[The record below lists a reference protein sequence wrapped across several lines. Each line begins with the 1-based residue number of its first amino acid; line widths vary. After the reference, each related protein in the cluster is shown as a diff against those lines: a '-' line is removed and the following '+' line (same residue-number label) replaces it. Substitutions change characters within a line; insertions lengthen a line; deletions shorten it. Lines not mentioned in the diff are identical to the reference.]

1 MWRKILR
8 PFGVVSSLGILLG
21 AVCFFTA
28 LSPSLV
34 PRSGLLQGVLAGCCF
49 AAGYGIGVLIASIWK
64 WLELPVP
71 RTDIHRRIYLGALA
85 IGTILILAALILAAG
100 WQNDVHRAMKLPP
113 VESVRPFT
121 ISGVALVVAAILL
134 AIGRLFRRAARTV
147 SSRLSGHLPQKI
159 AILAGVL
166 AALALFNFIGSEVIL
181 GQGFKLFDKTYAR
194 VDATISDDT
203 IAPADPLK
211 TGSSESLLD
220 WNTLGAEGRKFILAT
235 PDAEQI
241 SAITNRPALEPLR
254 VYVGMG
260 SAKDAD
266 ARAQLAL
273 NEAIRIG
280 AFERKV
286 LVLATPTGTGWM
298 DPSAH
303 FPLETLLDGDV
314 ATIGVQYSYLPSWLS
329 LLAVPEYGSESARA
343 VFLAFHDY
351 WEALPADSRPQLYL
365 FGLSLGAMNTDLSY
379 DYYDIVDA
387 PPNGVFMAGPPFTSR
402 SWNQIT
408 HDRDAGSPAWLPKFR
423 DGKVV
428 RFMSQKGVPDHGTA
442 WADTRILYLQYAS
455 DGIVFFSPSLIWQR
469 PQWLDQP
476 HGPDVSPELRWFPVV
491 TFLQVGFDLLTAT
504 STPRGH
510 GHVYDGGDYMEGWNA
525 ILKTERPPEERQR
538 LREAMKAQD
547 L

>member
-21 AVCFFTA
+21 AICFFTA

-49 AAGYGIGVLIASIWK
+49 AAGYGIGVLIASLWK

-71 RTDIHRRIYLGALA
+71 RADIHRRIYFGALA
-85 IGTILILAALILAAG
+85 IGAILILAALILAAG
-100 WQNDVHRAMKLPP
+100 WQNDVHRAMNLPP

-260 SAKDAD
+260 SAEDAD

-273 NEAIRIG
+273 DEAIRIG

-408 HDRDAGSPAWLPKFR
+408 HDRDAGSPAWLPTFR

-442 WADTRILYLQYAS
+442 WADNRILYLQYAS

-469 PQWLDQP
+469 PQWLEQP

-538 LREAMKAQD
+538 LRATMKERE

>member
-1 MWRKILR
+1 MWRTILR

-21 AVCFFTA
+21 AICFFTA

-49 AAGYGIGVLIASIWK
+49 AAGYGIGVLIASLWK

-71 RTDIHRRIYLGALA
+71 RVDIHRGIYFGALA
-85 IGTILILAALILAAG
+85 IGAILIIAALILAAG
-100 WQNDVHRAMKLPP
+100 WQNDVHRAMGLPP

-121 ISGVALVVAAILL
+121 ISSVALVVAAILL

-147 SSRLSGHLPQKI
+147 SSRLAGHLPQKI

-181 GQGFKLFDKTYAR
+181 GQSFKLFDKTYAR

-211 TGSSESLLD
+211 TGSSASLLD

-254 VYVGMG
+254 VYIGMG
-260 SAKDAD
+260 SAEDAD
-266 ARAQLAL
+266 TRAQLAL

-343 VFLAFHDY
+343 VFLALHDY

-408 HDRDAGSPAWLPKFR
+408 HDRDAGSPAWLPTFR

-428 RFMSQKGVPDHGTA
+428 RFMNQKGVPDHGTA

-455 DGIVFFSPSLIWQR
+455 DGIMFFSPSLIWQR

-476 HGPDVSPELRWFPVV
+476 HGPDVSPKLRWFPVV

>member
-1 MWRKILR
+1 
-8 PFGVVSSLGILLG
+8 
-21 AVCFFTA
+21 
-28 LSPSLV
+28 
-34 PRSGLLQGVLAGCCF
+34 
-49 AAGYGIGVLIASIWK
+49 
-64 WLELPVP
+64 
-71 RTDIHRRIYLGALA
+71 
-85 IGTILILAALILAAG
+85 
-100 WQNDVHRAMKLPP
+100 
-113 VESVRPFT
+113 
-121 ISGVALVVAAILL
+121 LL
-134 AIGRLFRRAARTV
+134 AIGRLFRRSVATV
-147 SSRLSGHLPQKI
+147 SSRLSGHLPKKI
-159 AILAGVL
+159 AILTGVIV
-166 AALALFNFIGSEVIL
+166 ALALFNFIGNDVIL
-181 GQGFKLFDKTYAR
+181 GQGFKLFDRTYAR

-203 IAPADPLK
+203 VPPSDLLK
-211 TGSSESLLD
+211 SGSPDSLLD

-235 PDAEQI
+235 PDADQI

-260 SAKDAD
+260 SAEDAD

-351 WEALPADSRPQLYL
+351 WETLPVDSRPQLYL

-408 HDRDAGSPAWLPKFR
+408 HDRDAGSPAWLPTFR

-428 RFMSQKGVPDHGTA
+428 RFTSQKGMPEHQTR

-469 PQWLDQP
+469 PQWLDNP
-476 HGPDVSPELRWFPVV
+476 HGPDVSPKLTWFPVV

-525 ILKTERPPEERQR
+525 ILKTERPQDERQR
-538 LREAMKAQD
+538 LRAAMKEQE

>member
-1 MWRKILR
+1 MWRKILK

-21 AVCFFTA
+21 AVCFFTS

-49 AAGYGIGVLIASIWK
+49 TAGYAIGVLITALWK
-64 WLELPVP
+64 WLGLPVP
-71 RTDIHRRIYLGALA
+71 RPDIHRRIYFAALA
-85 IGTILILAALILAAG
+85 IGAILIMAALMLAAG
-100 WQNDVHRAMKLPP
+100 WQNDVHSAMGLPP

-121 ISGVALVVAAILL
+121 IAGIALVVAAILL

-147 SSRLSGHLPQKI
+147 SSRLSGHLPHKI
-159 AILAGVL
+159 AIMAGVL
-166 AALALFNFIGSEVIL
+166 AALALFNFIGSEVIVD
-181 GQGFKLFDKTYAR
+181 QGFKAFDKTYAR
-194 VDATISDDT
+194 IDATISDNT
-203 IAPADPLK
+203 VAPTDPLK
-211 TGSSESLLD
+211 IGSPASLLD
-220 WNTLGAEGRKFILAT
+220 WNTLGAQGRDFISAS
-235 PDAEQI
+235 PDAAQI
-241 SAITNRPALEPLR
+241 SAITDRPALEPLR

-260 SAKDAD
+260 SSDD
-266 ARAQLAL
+266 FTARARLAL
-273 NEAIRIG
+273 DEAIRIG

-351 WEALPADSRPQLYL
+351 WQALPADNRPQLYL

-387 PPNGVFMAGPPFTSR
+387 PPNGVFMAGPPFASR
-402 SWNQIT
+402 SWKQIT
-408 HDRDAGSPAWLPKFR
+408 HDRDTGSPAWLPTFR

-428 RFMSQKGVPDHGTA
+428 RFMSQKGAPDHQTQ
-442 WADTRILYLQYAS
+442 WADSRILYLQYAS

-525 ILKTERPPEERQR
+525 VLKTERSQDELAR
-538 LREAMKAQD
+538 LRTAMKAQE

>member
-21 AVCFFTA
+21 AICFFTA

-49 AAGYGIGVLIASIWK
+49 AAGYGIGVLIASLWK

-71 RTDIHRRIYLGALA
+71 CADIHRRIYFGALA
-85 IGTILILAALILAAG
+85 IGTLLILAALILAAG
-100 WQNDVHRAMKLPP
+100 WQNDVHRAMNLPP

-211 TGSSESLLD
+211 TGSSASLLD

-235 PDAEQI
+235 PDAGQI
-241 SAITNRPALEPLR
+241 SAITSRPALEPLR

-260 SAKDAD
+260 SAEDAD
-266 ARAQLAL
+266 TRAQLAL
-273 NEAIRIG
+273 DEAIRIG

-408 HDRDAGSPAWLPKFR
+408 HDRDTGSPAWLPTFR

-428 RFMSQKGVPDHGTA
+428 RFMSQKGVPDHDTA

-476 HGPDVSPELRWFPVV
+476 HGPDVSPKLRWFPVV

>member
-21 AVCFFTA
+21 AICFFTA

-49 AAGYGIGVLIASIWK
+49 AAGYGIGVLIASLWK

-71 RTDIHRRIYLGALA
+71 CTDIHRRIYFVALA
-85 IGTILILAALILAAG
+85 IGAILILTALILAAG
-100 WQNDVHRAMKLPP
+100 WQNDVHRAMNLPP

-203 IAPADPLK
+203 VAPADPLK
-211 TGSSESLLD
+211 TGSSASLLD

-235 PDAEQI
+235 PDAGQI
-241 SAITNRPALEPLR
+241 TAITSRPALEPLR

-260 SAKDAD
+260 SAEDAD
-266 ARAQLAL
+266 TRAQLAL
-273 NEAIRIG
+273 DEAIRIG
-280 AFERKV
+280 AFERRV

-408 HDRDAGSPAWLPKFR
+408 HDRDAGSPAWLPTFR

-476 HGPDVSPELRWFPVV
+476 HGPDVSPKLRWFPVV

-525 ILKTERPPEERQR
+525 MLKTERPPEERQR

>member
-21 AVCFFTA
+21 AICFFTA

-49 AAGYGIGVLIASIWK
+49 AAGYGIGVLIASLWK
-64 WLELPVP
+64 WLELPVT
-71 RTDIHRRIYLGALA
+71 RTDIHRRIYFGALA
-85 IGTILILAALILAAG
+85 IGAILILAALILAAG
-100 WQNDVHRAMKLPP
+100 WQNDVHRAMNLPP

-211 TGSSESLLD
+211 TGSSASLLD

-241 SAITNRPALEPLR
+241 SAITSRPALEPLR

-260 SAKDAD
+260 SAEDAD
-266 ARAQLAL
+266 TRAQLAL
-273 NEAIRIG
+273 DEAIRIG

-351 WEALPADSRPQLYL
+351 WAALPADSRPQLYL

-408 HDRDAGSPAWLPKFR
+408 HDRDAGSPAWLPTFR

-428 RFMSQKGVPDHGTA
+428 RFMSQKGVPDHGTV

-476 HGPDVSPELRWFPVV
+476 HGPDVSPKLRWFPVV

-525 ILKTERPPEERQR
+525 ILKTERPPEERES